1 MHNIEFEINGNK
13 LNIKDYPN
21 AIKVARIDSPK
32 SVELR
37 NLVLHMHDLQLA
49 FDFLNLINRTK
60 DEKISAGSFT

>member
-1 MHNIEFEINGNK
+1 MHNIEFEINGK
-13 LNIKDYPN
+13 ELHIKDYPN

-49 FDFLNLINRTK
+49 FDFLNLRK
-60 DEKISAGSFT
+60 